1 MPSYTQHPQAFDPR
15 LPLAPFVQHAAL
27 PLGELL
33 TAADLQ
39 QAFDQ
44 HHVHF
49 GATTAAVFTPAIL
62 LWTWLWQCLSRARS
76 GGAAVLRTSVLL
88 AALKLPPWS
97 EDTGTY
103 FRARAKLPA
112 ALLRQLARTVGQ
124 RVEDAAAADW
134 LWHGRHAYLL
144 DGSSATLADTPANQR
159 AYPQS
164 GAQRPGLGFP
174 LLRFVVLLGLA
185 TATAQDLAFGPH
197 KGKDTGEPALARQ
210 VLGRLRQGDVV
221 VGDRYFC
228 SYWLVVLLRALGVEV
243 VFRMHQCR
251 HYDFRRGRRLGREDH
266 VVAWQRPRRPTWMTE
281 AEYAAVP
288 EQLVVRELHVRITN
302 PGYRTKSVVLVTTL
316 LEAAAFPKDAVA
328 ELYHRRW
335 QAELD
340 LRSLKQTLGMDQ
352 LRGTAPALVER
363 ELWMH
368 LLAYNLVRKVMAQA
382 ALWAREHRRRRPQ
395 RHRGVTGE
403 KAWTPRGFS
412 FAGAVEQVMA
422 WWHENTTGPAETQP
436 ARYEALLQG
445 VSRKRVGQRPGRVEP
460 RAVKRRPKEYD
471 RLMEP
476 RAQARARLL
485 GQPIAAEAAAGP
497 EAPRPPRRRSGRS
510 GAPTSRSRGA
520 KRRSAGRAAGRNRRA
535 EKHLRG

>member
-1 MPSYTQHPQAFDPR
+1 MPSYTQHPEAFDPR
-15 LPLAPFVQHAAL
+15 LPLAPFGQHAAL

-33 TAADLQ
+33 SAADLQ

-49 GATTAAVFTPAIL
+49 GDSPRAVFTPAIL

-112 ALLRQLARTVGQ
+112 ALLRPLALTVGQ
-124 RVEDAAAADW
+124 RLEDAAAADW
-134 LWHGRHAYLL
+134 LWYGRHAYLL

-185 TATAQDLAFGPH
+185 TAAVRDLAFGPH
-197 KGKDTGEPALARQ
+197 KGKETGEPALARQ
-210 VLGRLRQGDVV
+210 VLGRLRAGAVV
-221 VGDRYFC
+221 VADRYFC

-243 VFRMHQCR
+243 VFRMHRCR

-266 VVAWQRPRRPTWMTE
+266 VAVWQRPQRPAWMTA

-288 EQLVVRELHVRITN
+288 EQLVVRALHVRITN

-316 LEAAAFPKDAVA
+316 VDAAAFPEEGIA
-328 ELYHRRW
+328 ELYRWRW
-335 QAELD
+335 QAELA

-352 LRGTAPALVER
+352 LRGTAPGLVER
-363 ELWMH
+363 ELWMYV
-368 LLAYNLVRKVMAQA
+368 LAYNLVRKVMAQA
-382 ALWAREHRRRRPQ
+382 ALWAPAQRRRSRRRPGG
-395 RHRGVTGE
+395 GVVE
-403 KAWTPRGFS
+403 KARTPRGFS
-412 FAGAVEQVMA
+412 FTGTVEQVMA
-422 WWHENTTGPAETQP
+422 WWHENTTGAAGGQLR
-436 ARYEALLQG
+436 RYQGLLRG
-445 VSRKRVGQRPGRVEP
+445 VSRKRVARRPGRVAP

-485 GQPIAAEAAAGP
+485 GQEMSPAEAAGAESP
-497 EAPRPPRRRSGRS
+497 PPRRPRRPGGSAGRS
-510 GAPTSRSRGA
+510 PGGRGAPTS
-520 KRRSAGRAAGRNRRA
+520 KR
-535 EKHLRG
+535 